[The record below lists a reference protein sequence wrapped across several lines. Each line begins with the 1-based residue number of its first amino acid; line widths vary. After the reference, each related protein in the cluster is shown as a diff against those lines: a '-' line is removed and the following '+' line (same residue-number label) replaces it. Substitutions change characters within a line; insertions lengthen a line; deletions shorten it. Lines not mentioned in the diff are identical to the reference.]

1 MQLIQSFLSAA
12 KGQGEIISHI
22 PASYIL
28 KSATCS
34 SASFGS
40 ADGAQGPGWEGAL
53 SCSQPLFLC
62 RWINTYS
69 KEVSLM

>member
-28 KSATCS
+28 KFATCS
-34 SASFGS
+34 PASFGS
-40 ADGAQGPGWEGAL
+40 ADGAQGPGWKHTELHSAPIPPFFPL
-53 SCSQPLFLC
+53 SSV
-62 RWINTYS
+62 N
-69 KEVSLM
+69 